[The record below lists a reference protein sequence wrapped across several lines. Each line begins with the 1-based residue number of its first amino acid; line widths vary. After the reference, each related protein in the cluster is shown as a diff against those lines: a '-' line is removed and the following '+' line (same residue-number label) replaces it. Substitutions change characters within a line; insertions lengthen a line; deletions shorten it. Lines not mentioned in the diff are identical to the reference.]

1 MATSDRQTE
10 VTNTVASPAVRPT
23 APEPGEFGDRAD
35 HELLNRVQSEPHGSR
50 AHDAACE
57 ELVGRY
63 QALVRSCVLRYR
75 DSPEAQEELMQ
86 VGYVGLLKAINNF
99 DADIGESLAA
109 YATPC
114 IAGEIKRH
122 FRDKRWQVHVRRSA
136 QELRLEIRKARS
148 DLAQRLSR
156 TPTDSE
162 LAEHLGVSSA
172 DLLDAQ
178 RADLAF
184 QASSLSAPL
193 AEGTDAGTLEELLG
207 GDDPQLETALE
218 MEAVWGHLGELPDRE
233 QRLLMMRFYGNM
245 TQSEIG
251 DQLGISQMHVSRLLA
266 HALGYLRDR
275 ILESGEQADRNP
287 R

>member
-1 MATSDRQTE
+1 MSQPVSWMAPVSDGLGNR
-10 VTNTVASPAVRPT
+10 
-23 APEPGEFGDRAD
+23 GD
-35 HELLNRVQSEPHGSR
+35 HELLKTIQAEPHGSSTR
-50 AHDAACE
+50 EAACE
-57 ELVGRY
+57 ELVSRY
-63 QALVRSCVLRYR
+63 QGLVRSCVLRYR
-75 DSPEAQEELMQ
+75 DSPEPQEELMQ

-114 IAGEIKRH
+114 ITGEIKRH

-136 QELRLEIRKARS
+136 QELRLEIRKARG
-148 DLAQRLSR
+148 DLAQALARN
-156 TPTDSE
+156 PNDAE
-162 LAEHLGVSSA
+162 LAEHLGVSAA

-193 AEGTDAGTLEELLG
+193 SDGADAGTLEDLLG
-207 GDDPQLETALE
+207 GDDPQLDMTLD
-218 MEAVWGHLGELPDRE
+218 MEAVWEHLGELPERE

-275 ILESGEQADRNP
+275 ILESGAAADHDQD
-287 R
+287 

>member
-1 MATSDRQTE
+1 MAAPAERQG
-10 VTNTVASPAVRPT
+10 
-23 APEPGEFGDRAD
+23 PEEPVILRDLPD
-35 HELLNRVQSEPHGSR
+35 HDLLRTVQSRPADDAGRE
-50 AHDAACE
+50 AACA

-63 QALVRSCVLRYR
+63 QALVRSCVQRYR
-75 DSPEAQEELMQ
+75 DSPEPAEELMQ

-99 DADIGESLAA
+99 DPDIGESLAA

-114 IAGEIKRH
+114 ITGEIKRH

-136 QELRLEIRKARS
+136 QELRLEIRKARG
-148 DLAQRLSR
+148 DLAQQLSR
-156 TPTDSE
+156 QPTDAE
-162 LAEHLGVSSA
+162 LASHLGVSAS

-193 AEGTDAGTLEELLG
+193 SDGTDAGTLEDLLG
-207 GDDPQLETALE
+207 DDDPELDTTLQ

-245 TQSEIG
+245 TQSDIG
-251 DQLGISQMHVSRLLA
+251 EQLGISQMHVSRLLA
-266 HALGYLRDR
+266 HALAYLRAR
-275 ILESGEQADRNP
+275 IMEDEPEQPGA
-287 R
+287 